1 MESLRSCDRWRM
13 NTALF
18 RRQLF
23 ANQRPGGGQRLQR
36 VLPLRQ
42 RASFLFAKSVLLDT
56 SERAELSHRMYVEA
70 SSMAKS
76 NLIVE
81 TPHGASIQKTEDG
94 QFMVCDGENNCRITR
109 TLY

>member
-1 MESLRSCDRWRM
+1 M
-13 NTALF
+13 
-18 RRQLF
+18 
-23 ANQRPGGGQRLQR
+23 
-36 VLPLRQ
+36 
-42 RASFLFAKSVLLDT
+42 LLDT
-56 SERAELSHRMYVEA
+56 SERAELCHYTYVEA

-109 TLY
+109 TLYSAEQELSVMETGFSFPYSTAFHLAKVG